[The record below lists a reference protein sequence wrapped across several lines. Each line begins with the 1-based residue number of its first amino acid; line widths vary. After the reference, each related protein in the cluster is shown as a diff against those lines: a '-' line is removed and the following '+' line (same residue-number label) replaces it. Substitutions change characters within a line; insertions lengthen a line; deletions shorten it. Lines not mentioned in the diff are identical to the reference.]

1 MRSRMGYKDMSC
13 GSRGQCQAAIV
24 STKYYW
30 EWMSVRDAGRV
41 VLVLIHVASGLF
53 IFFWRL
59 HRDDGEHGPIVC
71 ERCCGRF
78 STGRGECAVYGRARM
93 VVPLGDPRPHPLSSG
108 TVIFCLQS
116 ALLPPSSSLQLPQQ
130 AQSRAHH
137 PTSGRGYSPLS
148 SAPSRDLL
156 SVHIRLQPSSPSIP
170 LVTHFC
176 PTQPQATSCHPSS
189 IFRAHILFVP
199 NTKIDAFVCMMQTR
213 LYRPDMGY

>member
-1 MRSRMGYKDMSC
+1 MLGKEVGRACREMRSRMGYKDMSC

-24 STKYYW
+24 STRYYW
-30 EWMSVRDAGRV
+30 EWMSVRDAGRE

-71 ERCCGRF
+71 ERCCGCF

-137 PTSGRGYSPLS
+137 PTPWTRVQPT
-148 SAPSRDLL
+148 LL
-156 SVHIRLQPSSPSIP
+156 CTVEGPP
-170 LVTHFC
+170 V
-176 PTQPQATSCHPSS
+176 
-189 IFRAHILFVP
+189 RAH
-199 NTKIDAFVCMMQTR
+199 
-213 LYRPDMGY
+213 